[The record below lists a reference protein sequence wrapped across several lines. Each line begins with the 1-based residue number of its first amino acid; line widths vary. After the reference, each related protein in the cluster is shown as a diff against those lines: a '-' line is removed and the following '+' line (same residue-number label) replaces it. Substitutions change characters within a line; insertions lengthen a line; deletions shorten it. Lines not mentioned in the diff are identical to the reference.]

1 MNKQSIPRI
10 LFYIAGLLIL
20 ALGIILNTKC
30 GLGVSPI
37 ISVAFSISA
46 ITHCSFGNMTF
57 LLYAIF
63 VLAELLIHP
72 DIKPSVPRSSRPRS
86 GHSPQFQA
94 ASRHGFAAIAAE
106 FGIYPIYESVFR
118 VDSCTGEIWLS
129 ASYSG
134 GRYHLYRHRRRHVA
148 QHAHYPEPGRR
159 HRTGNFGFYR
169 QIRRLHKK
177 LL

>member
-1 MNKQSIPRI
+1 MI
-10 LFYIAGLLIL
+10 
-20 ALGIILNTKC
+20 
-30 GLGVSPI
+30 VPI
-37 ISVAFSISA
+37 ITVADA
-46 ITHCSFGNMTF
+46 AAPTE
-57 LLYAIF
+57 AD
-63 VLAELLIHP
+63 LIKRNKV
-72 DIKPSVPRSSRPRS
+72 DETL
-86 GHSPQFQA
+86 
-94 ASRHGFAAIAAE
+94 FAAIAAE

-148 QHAHYPEPGRR
+148 QHAHHPEPGRR

>member
-10 LFYIAGLLIL
+10 LFYISGLLIL

-63 VLAELLIHP
+63 VLAELLIHL
-72 DIKPSVPRSSRPRS
+72 IELLMKEWYINREAR
-86 GHSPQFQA
+86 
-94 ASRHGFAAIAAE
+94 
-106 FGIYPIYESVFR
+106 
-118 VDSCTGEIWLS
+118 
-129 ASYSG
+129 
-134 GRYHLYRHRRRHVA
+134 
-148 QHAHYPEPGRR
+148 
-159 HRTGNFGFYR
+159 
-169 QIRRLHKK
+169 KK
-177 LL
+177 LFGDIFQVNQAKQAQRKGEG